1 MELSSSMKVWNTK
14 VQIVHFRQLENGRR
28 WTQRILRRTCKKKHA
43 IVVVMLNPQGLAS
56 DPMSM
61 CASEKSSRGCSP
73 CGVPSLVVHAI
84 ANGLNHARLGISVPR
99 KITRRAVVRNRLKR
113 LVREAFRLNKAALPR
128 GVDLIVVPR
137 QSKLSATTI
146 SSSLRVLAPDA
157 ARRAGVATVR
167 NPPPVGEPSP

>member
-1 MELSSSMKVWNTK
+1 VRQREIFQKV
-14 VQIVHFRQLENGRR
+14 FA
-28 WTQRILRRTCKKKHA
+28 LRRA
-43 IVVVMLNPQGLAS
+43 VS
-56 DPMSM
+56 DPI
-61 CASEKSSRGCSP
+61 
-73 CGVPSLVVHAI
+73 LVVHAI

-99 KITRRAVVRNRLKR
+99 KITRKAVVRNRLKR
-113 LVREAFRLNKAALPR
+113 LVREAFRLNKAELPR

-157 ARRAGVATVR
+157 ARRAGVAIAR

>member
-1 MELSSSMKVWNTK
+1 MDSEDSQENLQKEARHRGGHA
-14 VQIVHFRQLENGRR
+14 QPPRARFRPHEHVR
-28 WTQRILRRTCKKKHA
+28 QREIFQRVFALRRA
-43 IVVVMLNPQGLAS
+43 VS
-56 DPMSM
+56 D
-61 CASEKSSRGCSP
+61 
-73 CGVPSLVVHAI
+73 PSLVVHAI

-157 ARRAGVATVR
+157 ARRAGVASKGRCRSTGFAFQ
-167 NPPPVGEPSP
+167 PFFFGLQ